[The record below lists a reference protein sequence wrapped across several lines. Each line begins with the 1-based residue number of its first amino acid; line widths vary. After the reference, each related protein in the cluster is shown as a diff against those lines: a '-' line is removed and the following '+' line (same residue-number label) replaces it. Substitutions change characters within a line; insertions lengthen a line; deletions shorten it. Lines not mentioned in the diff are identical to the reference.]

1 MKNTFKL
8 YSTTSQYFVW
18 HNSKI
23 RVEFKGSSK
32 FKQDKVTFTLR
43 NVVNLFVY
51 ERDAWPQ
58 NLKTVSTLK
67 HCLIGAVK
75 LPKNTASNKI
85 LILDMVLDLILIQV
99 FNFLIFIGVKKAITF
114 GVNNNH

>member
-32 FKQDKVTFTLR
+32 FRQDKVTFTLR
-43 NVVNLFVY
+43 NVVNLFF
-51 ERDAWPQ
+51 
-58 NLKTVSTLK
+58 K
-67 HCLIGAVK
+67 LI
-75 LPKNTASNKI
+75 
-85 LILDMVLDLILIQV
+85 
-99 FNFLIFIGVKKAITF
+99 KK
-114 GVNNNH
+114 